1 MALQGNLEDFSLA
14 EILQLIA
21 LQRKSG
27 VLKLTSDE
35 AHAVLFFEK
44 GNIVSVTDRR
54 EKKSDP
60 LLEFLVST
68 ERLTAEQA
76 EQICT
81 IRLQGKKDPLQVIIT
96 GGYLTSKQL
105 SEAVEAHAHELLPK
119 LLAWKKG
126 DYFFSGDEK
135 TVARLFFKVPM
146 RTEALLIESM
156 RRLDES
162 ARIKQLYSPSLI
174 LRPKE
179 SSDKAELAEEEKWV
193 LSLMDGRRPIREILA
208 KSRMAE
214 FDTYQIIS
222 DLIDAGLA
230 EVAEWPVEPIEAV
243 MDEPVAKAKN
253 LVPAF
258 GIAFVVIL
266 IALASFGLRW
276 VATRFEAPA
285 SAASAASAPAVS
297 QKSDKDREENVRFA
311 LEVYKATYTT
321 YPDRLTELVEEG
333 FVDSRVIEGFKY
345 TRSDGAYALERK

>member
-27 VLKLTSDE
+27 VLRLTSDT
-35 AHAVLFFEK
+35 ANAVLFFEK
-44 GNIVSVTDRR
+44 GLIVSVTDRR
-54 EKKSDP
+54 ETKSDP

-81 IRLQGKKDPLQVIIT
+81 IRLQGKKDPLEVILA
-96 GGYLTSKQL
+96 GGYLTNKQL
-105 SEAVEAHAHELLPK
+105 SEAVEAHARELLPK
-119 LLAWKKG
+119 LLSWKKG

-156 RRLDES
+156 RRIDES

-174 LRPKE
+174 LRTKE
-179 SSDKAELAEEEKWV
+179 SSEKTELAEEEKWV
-193 LSLMDGRRPIREILA
+193 LSLMDGRRSIREILA
-208 KSRMAE
+208 NSRMGE

-230 EVAEWPVEPIEAV
+230 EVAEWPA
-243 MDEPVAKAKN
+243 EPVEAITEESAAKARG
-253 LVPAF
+253 LVPTF

-266 IALASFGLRW
+266 IALVSFGLRW
-276 VATRFEAPA
+276 VVTRLEGPSFAT
-285 SAASAASAPAVS
+285 AASQRSETGN
-297 QKSDKDREENVRFA
+297 EENVRFA
-311 LEVYKATYTT
+311 LEVFKATYAA
-321 YPDRLTELVEEG
+321 YPDQLGQLVEDG
-333 FVDSRVIEGFKY
+333 FIEASAIEAFKY
-345 TRSDGAYALERK
+345 SASDNSYSLERKR

>member
-35 AHAVLFFEK
+35 ANAVLFFEK

-54 EKKSDP
+54 EKRNDP
-60 LLEFLVST
+60 LMDFLVST
-68 ERLTAEQA
+68 QRLTP
-76 EQICT
+76 EQIEQVFT
-81 IRLQGKKDPLQVIIT
+81 IRAQSKKDPLEIIIT

-105 SEAVEAHAHELLPK
+105 SDCIEQHTRELLPK

-135 TVARLFFKVPM
+135 TVARLFLKVPM

-156 RRLDES
+156 RRLDEG
-162 ARIKQLYSPSLI
+162 ARIRQLYSPSLI
-174 LRPKE
+174 LRSKGT
-179 SSDKAELAEEEKWV
+179 AEKTELVEEEKWV

-208 KSRMAE
+208 KSRMGE

-230 EVAEWPVEPIEAV
+230 EVAEWHAEPVEKPAE
-243 MDEPVAKAKN
+243 EPVAKTRS

-266 IALASFGLRW
+266 MSFASLGLRW
-276 VATRFEAPA
+276 TVTRIEAP
-285 SAASAASAPAVS
+285 S
-297 QKSDKDREENVRFA
+297 REVTGIQQTENPRELDLRFA
-311 LEVYKATYTT
+311 LEVYRATYGS
-321 YPDRLTELVEEG
+321 YPDELRELVEEG
-333 FVDSRVIEGFKY
+333 FVRTEGVRGFRY
-345 TRSDGAYALERK
+345 VTIGSSYDLEKE

>member
-27 VLKLTSDE
+27 VLKLTSDTSN
-35 AHAVLFFEK
+35 AVLFFEK

-54 EKKSDP
+54 EKRSDP
-60 LLEFLVST
+60 LLDFLVT
-68 ERLTAEQA
+68 TGRLTAEQT

-81 IRLQGKKDPLQVIIT
+81 IRAQSKKDPLEIIIT
-96 GGYLTSKQL
+96 GGYLPTKQL
-105 SEAVEAHAHELLPK
+105 SESVEAHARELLPK

-135 TVARLFFKVPM
+135 TVARLSFKVPM

-174 LRPKE
+174 LLPKDT
-179 SSDKAELAEEEKWV
+179 SQKADLADEEKWV
-193 LSLMDGRRPIREILA
+193 LSLMDGRRPIREILS
-208 KSRMAE
+208 KSRMGE

-230 EVAEWPVEPIEAV
+230 EVAEWPA
-243 MDEPVAKAKN
+243 EPVEAPAEEPTARGKQ

-266 IALASFGLRW
+266 IAFVSFGLRW
-276 VATRFEAPA
+276 AVTKLETPTF
-285 SAASAASAPAVS
+285 AANVPQQSEQF
-297 QKSDKDREENVRFA
+297 QKNIEENVRFA
-311 LEVYKATYTT
+311 LEVYRATYAA
-321 YPDRLTELVEEG
+321 YPDELTRLVEEG
-333 FVDSRVIEGFKY
+333 FIDSKAVEDLKY
-345 TRSDGAYALERK
+345 QKFGDGYRLERKR

>member
-27 VLKLTSDE
+27 VLKLTSNE
-35 AHAVLFFEK
+35 ANAVLFFEK

-81 IRLQGKKDPLQVIIT
+81 IRLQGKKDPLEVIIT

-105 SEAVEAHAHELLPK
+105 SEGVEAHARELLPK
-119 LLAWKKG
+119 LLAWKTG
-126 DYFFSGDEK
+126 HYFFSGDEK

-208 KSRMAE
+208 KSRMGE
-214 FDTYQIIS
+214 FDTYQILS
-222 DLIDAGLA
+222 DFIDAGLA
-230 EVAEWPVEPIEAV
+230 EVAEWPASPVEAV
-243 MDEPVAKAKN
+243 IEESPAKAKN

-258 GIAFVVIL
+258 GIAFVIIL
-266 IALASFGLRW
+266 ITLASFGLRW
-276 VATRFEAPA
+276 VVTRFEATP
-285 SAASAASAPAVS
+285 SAATAATVS
-297 QKSDKDREENVRFA
+297 QHSEKNGQENVRFA
-311 LEVYKATYTT
+311 LEVYKATYTA
-321 YPDRLTELVEEG
+321 YPEKLTELVEEG
-333 FVDSRVIEGFKY
+333 FVDPKAIEGSKY
-345 TRSDGAYALERK
+345 IKSDGSYTLERK

>member
-35 AHAVLFFEK
+35 ANAVIFFEK

-54 EKKSDP
+54 EKKGDP
-60 LLEFLVST
+60 LLEFFVST

-76 EQICT
+76 EQIGT
-81 IRLQGKKDPLQVIIT
+81 IRLQGKKDPLEVIIT

-105 SEAVEAHAHELLPK
+105 SEAVEAHAHQLLPE

-126 DYFFSGDEK
+126 HYFFSGDEK
-135 TVARLFFKVPM
+135 TVGRLFFKVPM

-179 SSDKAELAEEEKWV
+179 SSDKAELVEEEKWV

-208 KSRMAE
+208 KSRMGE
-214 FDTYQIIS
+214 FDTYQILS

-230 EVAEWPVEPIEAV
+230 EVAEWPVEPVGAV
-243 MDEPVAKAKN
+243 TEEPAAKPKN

-258 GIAFVVIL
+258 GTAFVVIL

-276 VATRFEAPA
+276 VATRSEAPA
-285 SAASAASAPAVS
+285 STATVS
-297 QKSDKDREENVRFA
+297 QHSEKNREENVRFA
-311 LEVYKATYTT
+311 LEVYKATYAA
-321 YPDRLTELVEEG
+321 YPDKLTELVEEG
-333 FVDSRVIEGFKY
+333 FVDSKAIQGFKY
-345 TRSDGAYALERK
+345 VKSDRSYTLERK